1 MRIVRYAKGGRFGY
15 GCQRETHRRRPAG
28 RQARRHPLLVDAPGR
43 AGGAEQR
50 AECIG
55 LNYLRHC
62 RGVGRRGTDHPVLF
76 MKMPSS
82 VQHLGGPFVLPR
94 LLRGDD
100 MDHECDLAVVIG
112 RRYRNVSASRPLI
125 TCYTCG
131 SARDWKMQW
140 DSGQCRGQ
148 TFDTFCP
155 LRPALVTA
163 DEIPDLNILRIRTV
177 VNERDPAGT
186 GIPAT

>member
-1 MRIVRYAKGGRFGY
+1 
-15 GCQRETHRRRPAG
+15 
-28 RQARRHPLLVDAPGR
+28 
-43 AGGAEQR
+43 
-50 AECIG
+50 
-55 LNYLRHC
+55 
-62 RGVGRRGTDHPVLF
+62 

-82 VQHLGGPFVLPR
+82 VQHPGDPFVLPR

-100 MDHECDLAVVIG
+100 MDHEVRSGGSDRPPL
-112 RRYRNVSASRPLI
+112 RNVSANRPLI

-131 SARDWKMQW
+131 SARDCKMQW

-155 LRPALVTA
+155 LRPALATA
-163 DEIPDLNILRIRTV
+163 DEIPDLNILSIRTV